1 MIPKS
6 ILRNVRR
13 IEIRT
18 SKLVDTLFGG
28 EYQSVFKGQ
37 GIEFADVREYVP
49 GDDIRTID
57 WNVTARSQI
66 PYVKKYVEER
76 ELTVVFLVDSSAST
90 RFGSRE
96 KLKSETIAEI
106 CGLLAFSAWRNND
119 KVGLISFT
127 DRIEK
132 YVAPKKGKSRILRV
146 IRDILY
152 PQITGKG
159 TDIKMALDFANQV
172 LTRRGIIFLD
182 SNFDTPGYLKPL
194 RILGK
199 KHDLIAVKV
208 TDPLEKEF
216 PKVGYVSM
224 EDAET
229 GRRVYLNTDSR
240 RWRDEYKRL
249 ASEREQ
255 KIAAELKS
263 AKIDSID
270 IELGKDTI
278 DPVFRFF
285 KQREKRFR

>member
-182 SNFDTPGYLKPL
+182 SNFDTPDSLKPH
-194 RILGK
+194 RI
-199 KHDLIAVKV
+199 
-208 TDPLEKEF
+208 
-216 PKVGYVSM
+216 
-224 EDAET
+224 
-229 GRRVYLNTDSR
+229 
-240 RWRDEYKRL
+240 
-249 ASEREQ
+249 
-255 KIAAELKS
+255 
-263 AKIDSID
+263 
-270 IELGKDTI
+270 
-278 DPVFRFF
+278 
-285 KQREKRFR
+285 